1 MAPAPHE
8 RDEIGML
15 IEQFNLENVDALFL
29 DDLSSN
35 GIAEVYSLPR
45 TAAMDHEF
53 GLQQGWSDS
62 NLTDDAVVARASA
75 ATGSLFAEDLWE
87 T

>member
-1 MAPAPHE
+1 MV
-8 RDEIGML
+8 I
-15 IEQFNLENVDALFL
+15 VD
-29 DDLSSN
+29 SCVTVGVGN
-35 GIAEVYSLPR
+35 CN
-45 TAAMDHEF
+45 F

-75 ATGSLFAEDLWE
+75 AAGSLFAADLWE